1 MNPKWL
7 DWSQRLAA
15 QAHNGL
21 TYTQSPF
28 ERERYE
34 EIARI
39 AAEMKAAATKPT
51 SDIDAIFE
59 FQKNDCGY
67 ATPKLDVRGVVF
79 DDKGRLLL
87 VRELRDGG
95 FTLPGGWVDVGD
107 LPSEAVAREVREES
121 GYLTRPTKILAIWD
135 RRLHGHPPEVRFHI
149 YKLFI
154 RCVLIGGAPQDSIE
168 TSDARFFEEREISS
182 LKLSLPRTTPSQIER
197 LFEHY
202 RHPEL
207 QTDFD

>member
-15 QAHNGL
+15 QAQNGL
-21 TYTQSPF
+21 TFTQSPF

-39 AAEMKAAATKPT
+39 AAEMKAAAMTPA
-51 SDIDAIFE
+51 SDIEAIFE
-59 FQKNDCGY
+59 LQKEERGY

-79 DDKGRLLL
+79 DKAGRLLL

-107 LPSEAVAREVREES
+107 LPSEAAEREVREES
-121 GYLTRPTKILAIWD
+121 GYLTRATKVLAVWD
-135 RRLHGHPPEVRFHI
+135 RRLHGHPPEARFHI

-154 RCVLIGGAPQDSIE
+154 RCELIGGAPQDSIE
-168 TSDARFFEEREISS
+168 TSDARFFEESEIPS
-182 LKLSLPRTTPSQIER
+182 LTLSLPRTTPSQLQR

-202 RHPEL
+202 RNPDFPA
-207 QTDFD
+207 DFD